1 VPDKADAGFF
11 GKLFSSSKTENKP
24 QKYRVAVVSSGNSST
39 VSVQQTDGSVATVA
53 DAQRITQV
61 LVDDL
66 K

>member
-1 VPDKADAGFF
+1 
-11 GKLFSSSKTENKP
+11 
-24 QKYRVAVVSSGNSST
+24 VAVVSSGNSST